1 MTLYQPFALRLF
13 VPSGIPEGMRIVE
26 KSNWSGIGFVVPRS
40 QLAEFLIRP
49 EAQRPGVYVL
59 LGPDPDGSG
68 ELAYIGEADP
78 LGRRL
83 EQHAASRDFWT
94 VAFAFTDKDSHLN
107 KAHGLHLEARLLDLA
122 REARRCRLDN
132 QQQGRSISLSEVD
145 RAEAE
150 GYLREL
156 LLCCPVLGLRV
167 FERPQ
172 VPSPPAS
179 PATTPGP
186 APAPVLFQL
195 RGPDAEG
202 KGYESPGGFTVLEGA
217 RARLAFV
224 DSSPDSVIAFRR
236 QLAEQGVFTNDGQG
250 LFLSQSYEFNSPS
263 QAAVMLLARTANGLV
278 EWKDASG
285 LSLREHRQ
293 RQVPTSTEAA
303 LDGSIPNNESATG

>member
-1 MTLYQPFALRLF
+1 
-13 VPSGIPEGMRIVE
+13 
-26 KSNWSGIGFVVPRS
+26 
-40 QLAEFLIRP
+40 
-49 EAQRPGVYVL
+49 VL

-94 VAFAFTDKDSHLN
+94 VAFAFTDKDGHLN

-122 REARRCRLDN
+122 REARRFKLDN

-167 FERPQ
+167 FERPLAPP
-172 VPSPPAS
+172 VTASPTATSGPAS
-179 PATTPGP
+179 
-186 APAPVLFQL
+186 APVLFQL

-202 KGYESPGGFTVLEGA
+202 RGYESPGGFTVLEGA
-217 RARLAFV
+217 RARLTFV
-224 DSSPDSVIAFRR
+224 DSSPDSVVAFRR
-236 QLAEQGVFTNDGQG
+236 QLAEQGVFSADGQG
-250 LFLSQSYEFNSPS
+250 LILSQSYEFNSPS
-263 QAAVMLLARTANGLV
+263 QAAVMLLARTANGLI

-285 LSLREHRQ
+285 LTLREHRQ
-293 RQVPTSTEAA
+293 RPLQISTE
-303 LDGSIPNNESATG
+303 SAVDNSSPIN

>member
-1 MTLYQPFALRLF
+1 MTPAQPFALRVF
-13 VPSGIPEGMRIVE
+13 VPSGIPEGLRIVE

-40 QLAEFLIRP
+40 QLAEFIARP

-59 LGPDPDGSG
+59 LGPEADGSG

-94 VAFAFTDKDSHLN
+94 TAFAFTDKDSHLN
-107 KAHGLHLEARLLDLA
+107 KAHGLHLEARLIELA
-122 REARRCRLDN
+122 REARRCKLDN
-132 QQQGRSISLSEVD
+132 LQQGRSISLSEVD

-150 GYLREL
+150 GYLSEL
-156 LLCCPVLGLRV
+156 LLCCPVLGLRL

-172 VPSPPAS
+172 APSLISTS
-179 PATTPGP
+179 PATPGP
-186 APAPVLFQL
+186 AAPPTLFHL
-195 RGPDAEG
+195 RGPDADG
-202 KGYESPGGFTVLEGA
+202 QGYESPGGFTVLEGA

-224 DSSPDSVIAFRR
+224 DSSPDSVVAIR
-236 QLAEQGVFTNDGQG
+236 QQLTEQGVFVADGQD
-250 LFLSQSYEFNSPS
+250 LILSQSYEFNSPS
-263 QAAVMLLARTANGLV
+263 QAAVMLLARSANGLV

-293 RQVPTSTEAA
+293 LQVPVAEE
-303 LDGSIPNNESATG
+303 GSNG

>member
-1 MTLYQPFALRLF
+1 
-13 VPSGIPEGMRIVE
+13 
-26 KSNWSGIGFVVPRS
+26 
-40 QLAEFLIRP
+40 
-49 EAQRPGVYVL
+49 VYVL
-59 LGPDPDGSG
+59 SGPDPDGSG

-107 KAHGLHLEARLLDLA
+107 KAHGLHLEARLLELA
-122 REARRCRLDN
+122 REARRIKLDN

-167 FERPQ
+167 FERPLA
-172 VPSPPAS
+172 PPATV
-179 PATTPGP
+179 PPTATPGP
-186 APAPVLFQL
+186 GSAPVLFQL
-195 RGPDAEG
+195 RGPNAEG
-202 KGYESPGGFTVLEGA
+202 QGYESPGGFTVLEGA

-224 DSSPDSVIAFRR
+224 ESSPESVVAFRR
-236 QLAEQGVFTNDGQG
+236 QLSEQGVFTADGQG
-250 LFLSQSYEFNSPS
+250 LLLSQSYEFNSPS
-263 QAAVMLLARTANGLV
+263 QAAVMLLARTANGLI
-278 EWKDASG
+278 EWKDANG

-293 RQVPTSTEAA
+293 RQLQVSPEASYYSDKPTNWPTS
-303 LDGSIPNNESATG
+303 LSPCSG

>member
-1 MTLYQPFALRLF
+1 MTSSQPFALRLF

-40 QLAEFLIRP
+40 QLSEFLARP

-94 VAFAFTDKDSHLN
+94 VAFAFTDKDGHLN

-122 REARRCRLDN
+122 REARRFKLDN

-167 FERPQ
+167 FERPLA
-172 VPSPPAS
+172 PPLTASPTATSGPAS
-179 PATTPGP
+179 
-186 APAPVLFQL
+186 APVLFQL

-202 KGYESPGGFTVLEGA
+202 RGYESPGGFTVLEGA
-217 RARLAFV
+217 RARLTFV
-224 DSSPDSVIAFRR
+224 DSSPDSVVACRR
-236 QLAEQGVFTNDGQG
+236 QLAEQGVFSADGQG
-250 LFLSQSYEFNSPS
+250 LILSQSYEFNSPS
-263 QAAVMLLARTANGLV
+263 QAAVMLLARTANGLI

-285 LSLREHRQ
+285 LTLREHRQ
-293 RQVPTSTEAA
+293 RPLQISTE
-303 LDGSIPNNESATG
+303 SAVDNSSPIN